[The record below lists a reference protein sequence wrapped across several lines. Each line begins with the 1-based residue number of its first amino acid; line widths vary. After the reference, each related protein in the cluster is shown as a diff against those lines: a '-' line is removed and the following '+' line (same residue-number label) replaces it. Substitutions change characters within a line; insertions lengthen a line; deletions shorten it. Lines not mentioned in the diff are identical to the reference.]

1 MFLAP
6 KCKNLSVSIK
16 LFPGGSRFL
25 AGYRLFKAD
34 TNRVTKTTF
43 RTNANVVEFFMQK
56 QGEPVSPCFV
66 SFVQQMRKPLAISL
80 LTLFVFSSLVPV
92 KVQEAVKALPDLLE
106 HYAEHLEEN
115 PDLTI
120 IEFWELH
127 YGSEYNQ
134 HQKDHD
140 HSKLPGKNHSCCHV
154 HSMVL
159 AAIGQSSYGPH
170 IPLNSAGDIHLVD
183 EEALPSPHVHNIWQ
197 PPKSC

>member
-1 MFLAP
+1 
-6 KCKNLSVSIK
+6 
-16 LFPGGSRFL
+16 
-25 AGYRLFKAD
+25 
-34 TNRVTKTTF
+34 
-43 RTNANVVEFFMQK
+43 MQK

-66 SFVQQMRKPLAISL
+66 SFVHQMRKPLAISL

-140 HSKLPGKNHSCCHV
+140 HSKLPGKDHNCCHV

-159 AAIGQSSYGPH
+159 AITGQTSCASPV
-170 IPLNSAGDIHLVD
+170 SFVAAGSIHLVD
-183 EEALPSPHVHNIWQ
+183 EEALPSPHVRNIWQ
-197 PPKSC
+197 PPRSC